1 MEAGL
6 GLGGGSVGGVLE
18 WARLLGKT
26 HSACTRVYC
35 TRETR
40 EMKGNV
46 EIFNWNQNQNWNQRA
61 EQNILAPLL
70 LFHLALSLTLSLSV
84 SLLHSRPLSLS
95 SPLVV
100 AHYFA
105 HKSSK
110 IMLTENSVRVSH
122 PSSLLSS
129 PPCPEGGRWKGGRLV
144 GVADVGAAQIRVVRI
159 RSSNRSRSS
168 SSSSR

>member
-1 MEAGL
+1 MWHGMPYQRYTCFLQQQRQRQRHPLFVINFNIAKHYKRSSANFKVCCEANNFRQTRQEAGGVGAGL

-61 EQNILAPLL
+61 EQNILAPSLL
-70 LFHLALSLTLSLSV
+70 LQLALSLTLCLSPPLSPSV
-84 SLLHSRPLSLS
+84 SFFT
-95 SPLVV
+95 
-100 AHYFA
+100 A
-105 HKSSK
+105 
-110 IMLTENSVRVSH
+110 
-122 PSSLLSS
+122 
-129 PPCPEGGRWKGGRLV
+129 
-144 GVADVGAAQIRVVRI
+144 
-159 RSSNRSRSS
+159 RSRALF
-168 SSSSR
+168 RP